1 LLKLTSDTDA
11 EVRDWAVF
19 GLGVQGDADS
29 PEIRA
34 ALLRCLDDASEDVR
48 MEAAAGLGKRQD
60 RRVIPR
66 LRAMLDEPNFG
77 VRAAEAA
84 AALLGFDRVP
94 REWSAEDYKSALASK
109 FQISD

>member
-1 LLKLTSDTDA
+1 
-11 EVRDWAVF
+11 
-19 GLGVQGDADS
+19 
-29 PEIRA
+29 
-34 ALLRCLDDASEDVR
+34 

-66 LRAMLDEPNFG
+66 LLAMLDEPVLKVG
-77 VRAAEAA
+77 VAEAA
-84 AALLGFDRVP
+84 VGLLGFDRVP